1 MTRLHLIKPEIDQGL
16 RRYPA
21 PPTEPRCSLEM
32 ALTAAGILILLAFG
46 AWLVWPAIG
55 VISDAASSRS
65 MCPGLTPDECAA
77 FQGGGL

>member
-1 MTRLHLIKPEIDQGL
+1 MSRPNHISPEIDQSL
-16 RRYPA
+16 SNWPA
-21 PPTEPRCSLEM
+21 PMAEPRCYLEM
-32 ALTAAGILILLAFG
+32 ALTAAAILILLAFG

-55 VISDAASSRS
+55 AISDAASSRS

>member
-1 MTRLHLIKPEIDQGL
+1 MPRPNPIRPEIDQSLSSWPGPSVGS
-16 RRYPA
+16 RF
-21 PPTEPRCSLEM
+21 SLEM
-32 ALTAAGILILLAFG
+32 ALTVAATLILLAFG